1 MADIRNQKL
10 MSLAQMSIN
19 GQVTHKL
26 DQIASVY
33 INEQPYFNVFRR
45 YNSPYNIVIEDYTG
59 DIYLRKDKTVRKSL
73 KSILCLHSDEIN
85 NMYTIAATSF
95 KHNGP
100 VPYDADMIPDM
111 RWTEVQGEY
120 QAITV
125 TFGGIL
131 DDNLQEYRGQ
141 AHIPDLL
148 SYYGQN
154 ISTQTN
160 PSSSRKRA
168 AEDSVDELYARRYT
182 VDNVDDESI
191 EDEEAES
198 KKCRLIRRSN
208 GTWRRECDEEQE
220 ESDEQEEEEE
230 EEEQEEEEEEQ
241 EEEEEEEEQEEQ
253 EEEEQE
259 EEEEEEEEEQEEEE
273 EEEEQ
278 EEEEQ
283 EEEEEEEEQE
293 EEEEEQEES
302 DEESVKQEEEEEP
315 RIHNGKRSW
324 CDNEESEESEEQDDA
339 KYVVLRNGHKIRK
352 TSK

>member
-1 MADIRNQKL
+1 MIPFLTSYICVVSYYKRSIFNNIFQVKSHKMADIRNQKL

-59 DIYLRKDKTVRKSL
+59 DIYLRKNNTVRKSL
-73 KSILCLHSDEIN
+73 KSVLCLSRYASN
-85 NMYTIAATSF
+85 NIYTIAAASF

-111 RWTEVQGEY
+111 RWTEIQGEY

-131 DDNLQEYRGQ
+131 DDNLQE
-141 AHIPDLL
+141 HIPNLL
-148 SYYGQN
+148 SYYGQ
-154 ISTQTN
+154 TQTN
-160 PSSSRKRA
+160 SSSSRKRP

-191 EDEEAES
+191 EDEEAET

-208 GTWRRECDEEQE
+208 DTYTCECH
-220 ESDEQEEEEE
+220 
-230 EEEQEEEEEEQ
+230 EEQEEEESVEQDEQ
-241 EEEEEEEEQEEQ
+241 EEES
-253 EEEEQE
+253 EEQE
-259 EEEEEEEEEQEEEE
+259 EEEEEEEE
-273 EEEEQ
+273 
-278 EEEEQ
+278 
-283 EEEEEEEEQE
+283 
-293 EEEEEQEES
+293 
-302 DEESVKQEEEEEP
+302 P
-315 RIHNGKRSW
+315 RMRNGKRSW
-324 CDNEESEESEEQDDA
+324 CDNDDTEESEESEEQDDS

-352 TSK
+352 TSQ

>member
-73 KSILCLHSDEIN
+73 KSVLCLSSDEIN
-85 NMYTIAATSF
+85 KMYTIAAASF

-100 VPYDADMIPDM
+100 VPNDAYMIPDM
-111 RWTEVQGEY
+111 RWSELQGEY

-131 DDNLQEYRGQ
+131 DGNHRIQQEYQ
-141 AHIPDLL
+141 EPDLL
-148 SYYGQN
+148 AYYGQ
-154 ISTQTN
+154 TQTN
-160 PSSSRKRA
+160 PSSSRKRP
-168 AEDSVDELYARRYT
+168 AEDSVDELFKNNAIVRPLFEHIFKKQYMKDK
-182 VDNVDDESI
+182 VKEESI
-191 EDEEAES
+191 
-198 KKCRLIRRSN
+198 
-208 GTWRRECDEEQE
+208 
-220 ESDEQEEEEE
+220 EQEEEDESI
-230 EEEQEEEEEEQ
+230 
-241 EEEEEEEEQEEQ
+241 
-253 EEEEQE
+253 EQE
-259 EEEEEEEEEQEEEE
+259 EEEEEEEEEESDEQEKEEESD
-273 EEEEQ
+273 EQ
-278 EEEEQ
+278 EEESDEQ
-283 EEEEEEEEQE
+283 EEE
-293 EEEEEQEES
+293 S
-302 DEESVKQEEEEEP
+302 RLRNS
-315 RIHNGKRSW
+315 KRSW
-324 CDNEESEESEEQDDA
+324 CDNDESEEQDESDESEKQDDS